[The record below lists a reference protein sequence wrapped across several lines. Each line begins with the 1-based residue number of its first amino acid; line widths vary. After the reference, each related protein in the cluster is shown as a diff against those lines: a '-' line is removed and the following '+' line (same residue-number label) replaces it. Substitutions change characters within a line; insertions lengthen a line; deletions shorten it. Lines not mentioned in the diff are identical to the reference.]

1 MSRPMT
7 SIPEE
12 QFETE
17 EFETSTLEADILH
30 LRDTAHFLRHRLDSV
45 QRLLDQET
53 FELEKHP
60 ARVLPNRKGQQ
71 VRKLLQVLDLQEEG
85 LTIGNFLRALNKY
98 LVTSDL
104 VDLND
109 LQIAMTPLLCS
120 AFQKPAESR
129 KLPYS
134 YLLLSLPLMF
144 H

>member
-1 MSRPMT
+1 MT
-7 SIPEE
+7 TIQEE
-12 QFETE
+12 EPDLEMNTLETE
-17 EFETSTLEADILH
+17 ITR

-60 ARVLPNRKGQQ
+60 ARITPNRKGQQ
-71 VRKLLQVLDLQEEG
+71 VRKLLQALALEEQG
-85 LTIGNFLRALNKY
+85 LTIGQFLRALNKY
-98 LVTSDL
+98 LVEQGL

-109 LQIAMTPLLCS
+109 LQIRLTPLLS
-120 AFQKPAESR
+120 TAFQKPADTT
-129 KLPYS
+129 KIPYS